1 LKVKELDMDA
11 ADLRVFEVVA
21 RLGVMNKAAAEL
33 KTVPSNI
40 TTRIRQL
47 EEEVGVP
54 LFRRHTKGVALT
66 SAGERLLPYAMKI
79 ARLLGEAKRAVE
91 DDGNPK
97 GQLRIGSLEST
108 AAFRLPPIISRFGSA
123 FPAVDMSL
131 KTGTNIRLIEDV
143 LSYDLDGAFVCGPLD
158 HPELNQLVVFYEEL
172 MIATAFGRKRF
183 ASMTERGQLKIPVKG
198 EGCAYRERF
207 EDMLSRRGVNISQI
221 EFGTLDAIV
230 GCVAAGLG
238 ETLLPKTSL
247 APAIKAKRISAHSL
261 PAADAKVET
270 LFIKRNDAFVS
281 RAMTAFMNM
290 ALKQSET
297 MRAAE

>member
-1 LKVKELDMDA
+1 MDA
-11 ADLRVFEVVA
+11 GDLRVFEVVA
-21 RLGVMNKAAAEL
+21 RLGVMNRAAAEL

-79 ARLLGEAKRAVE
+79 ARLLGEARRAVE

-108 AAFRLPPIISRFGSA
+108 AAYRLPPLISRFGTA
-123 FPAVDMSL
+123 FPEVDISL
-131 KTGTNIRLIEDV
+131 KAGTNVRLIEDV
-143 LSYDLDGAFVCGPLD
+143 LNYDLDGAFVCGPLH
-158 HPELNQLVVFYEEL
+158 HPELNQSVIFYEEL
-172 MIATAFGRKRF
+172 VVATAIGRKRF
-183 ASMTERGQLKIPVKG
+183 ENMTENGQLKILVKG

-207 EDMLSRRGVNISQI
+207 EDMLLRRGVNISRI

-238 ETLLPKTSL
+238 ETLLPKSIL
-247 APAIKAKRISAHSL
+247 ASAIKAKRISVHAL
-261 PAADAKVET
+261 PAADARVET
-270 LFIKRNDAFVS
+270 LFITRSDAFIS
-281 RAMTAFMNM
+281 RAMTAFVSM
-290 ALKQSET
+290 ALREGKT